1 MRDGEGQVI
10 ANVLTAGLL
19 SVAHKVRLFVSPN
32 LNEIR
37 GKIKKMLFK
46 KKKTHHKAIILLFT
60 QICPIKTAPNLLST
74 SLQDHDAEDKEHR
87 EPHFADH
94 GGVALHFIQQVAQ

>member
-32 LNEIR
+32 LNEIT
-37 GKIKKMLFK
+37 GKLKMLFK
-46 KKKTHHKAIILLFT
+46 KKHHKAIILVFT

>member
-10 ANVLTAGLL
+10 ADVLTAGLL

-37 GKIKKMLFK
+37 GKVKMEFK
-46 KKKTHHKAIILLFT
+46 KHTMKL
-60 QICPIKTAPNLLST
+60 
-74 SLQDHDAEDKEHR
+74 
-87 EPHFADH
+87 
-94 GGVALHFIQQVAQ
+94 